1 MSSENGY
8 SDELYFSERLSSVF
22 DRNTAISSLIQFF
35 NKYHWGPPEY
45 VVCGNANTPC
55 DQPVIK
61 GRNLLLAERL
71 EASCLGFR
79 HASAPIAAKPNAFEP
94 K

>member
-22 DRNTAISSLIQFF
+22 DRNTAISSLVQFF

-45 VVCGNANTPC
+45 VVCGDASTPC

-61 GRNLLLAERL
+61 GSFLTAERM
-71 EASCLGFR
+71 EATGLGFR
-79 HASAPIAAKPNAFEP
+79 HASAPVAAKPNAFEP